1 MSSDVS
7 PLVVAFVAG
16 RTGPWQITRV
26 DAVVGDALPAAERL
40 TVVDGKEAPE
50 PLEALWA
57 LRGVTSNDRYLRKS
71 ERTALSLDEEVLGR
85 LDATCAALIPIT
97 KSAAWWALTQEE
109 RREIFEERS
118 HHIATGLEYLP
129 EIARRLHHGRDL
141 GEPFDFLTWF
151 EYAPANAQR
160 FEQLVGRLRE
170 SEEWTYVEREV
181 DIRLVRRG

>member
-1 MSSDVS
+1 VS

-40 TVVDGKEAPE
+40 TVVEGWEASHPIE
-50 PLEALWA
+50 PSWS
-57 LRGVTSNDRYLRKS
+57 LRGVTSYDRYLRKS
-71 ERTALSLDEEVLGR
+71 ERRALSLEEQALGR
-85 LDATCAALIPIT
+85 PEATCAALIPIT
-97 KSAAWWALTQEE
+97 KSEAWWALTQEE
-109 RREIFEERS
+109 RREILEERS
-118 HHIATGLEYLP
+118 QHIAIGLEYLP

-151 EYAPANAQR
+151 EYAPANAQK

-170 SEEWTYVEREV
+170 SEEWAYVEREV
-181 DIRLVRRG
+181 DIRLVRPG